1 MKKNWQRA
9 REEAT
14 VQHFTGIC
22 LKLARKTKKIF
33 NHGSLSQVRDF
44 NPDPAEY
51 EAIMFIRT

>member
-1 MKKNWQRA
+1 MKKRETA

-14 VQHFTGIC
+14 VQHSAGIC

-33 NHGSLSQVRDF
+33 NHCNLSQVRDF

-51 EAIMFIRT
+51 EAMMMFIGT